1 MAKLKWDETGT
12 RLYETGTRQGALFV
26 MEDGTY
32 ATGVAWSGL
41 TGITETPSG
50 AEESPF
56 YADDIKYLSLTSVEE
71 FGGTI
76 NAYTYPEEFSQ
87 CDGSAEIAPG
97 VYIGQQGRTPFGL
110 AYLTRVGNDTK
121 GNEYGNKLHLI
132 YNAKVSPS
140 ERAYETINN
149 DPNALTFSW
158 TFTTTPTDPERDDL
172 KPTSVLTVDSTKTTE
187 AAFKSITD
195 LVFGTEGTESS
206 LPTVDEVITL
216 LETATPTDPETT
228 P

>member
-12 RLYETGTRQGALFV
+12 RLYETGTRKGALFV
-26 MEDGTY
+26 MQDGVY
-32 ATGVAWSGL
+32 STGVAWSGL
-41 TGITETPSG
+41 TGVTETPSG

-87 CDGSAEIAPG
+87 CDGSAEAAPG

-121 GNEYGNKLHLI
+121 GNEYGDKLHLI

-172 KPTSVLTVDSTKTTE
+172 KPTSVLTVDSTKTTP
-187 AAFKSITD
+187 AAFKAITD
-195 LVFGTEGTESS
+195 LVFGTEAAEPTF
-206 LPTVDEVITL
+206 PTVDEAITL
-216 LETATPTDPETT
+216 LETAGAGA
-228 P
+228 

>member
-26 MEDGTY
+26 MEDGEY
-32 ATGVAWSGL
+32 GKGVAWSGL
-41 TGITETPSG
+41 TGVTETPSG

-76 NAYTYPEEFSQ
+76 KAYTYPEEFSK

-97 VYIGQQGRTPFGL
+97 VYIGQQSRTPFGL

-172 KPTSVLTVDSTKTTE
+172 KPTSVLTVDSTKTT
-187 AAFKSITD
+187 AGAFKSITD
-195 LVFGTEGTESS
+195 LVFGTEAEEPKFPS
-206 LPTVDEVITL
+206 VDEVITL
-216 LETATPTDPETT
+216 LETAGAGE
-228 P
+228 

>member
-26 MEDGTY
+26 MEDGVY
-32 ATGVAWSGL
+32 GPGVAWSGL
-41 TGITETPSG
+41 TGVTETPSG

-97 VYIGQQGRTPFGL
+97 VYIGQQSRTPFGL

-172 KPTSVLTVDSTKTTE
+172 KPTSVLTVDSTKTT
-187 AAFKSITD
+187 AKAFKAITD
-195 LVFGTEGTESS
+195 LVFGTEAGEPKF
-206 LPTVDEVITL
+206 PTVDEVIAA
-216 LETATPTDPETT
+216 LEAAGTGE
-228 P
+228 

>member
-26 MEDGTY
+26 MQDGTY
-32 ATGVAWSGL
+32 GKGVAWSGL
-41 TGITETPSG
+41 TGVTETPSG

-76 NAYTYPEEFSQ
+76 NAYTYPEEFSK

-97 VYIGQQGRTPFGL
+97 VYIGQQSRTPFGL

-140 ERAYETINN
+140 ERAYESVNN

-158 TFTTTPTDPERDDL
+158 TFTTTPTTPNRADL
-172 KPTSVLTVDSTKTTE
+172 KPTSVLTVDSTKTTA
-187 AAFKSITD
+187 AAFKAITD
-195 LVFGTEGTESS
+195 LVFGTETKEPKF
-206 LPTVDEVITL
+206 PTVDEVITL
-216 LETATPTDPETT
+216 LKPAGS
-228 P
+228 

>member
-12 RLYETGTRQGALFV
+12 RLYETGTRQGTLFV
-26 MEDGTY
+26 MQDGAY
-32 ATGVAWSGL
+32 GKGVAWSGL
-41 TGITETPSG
+41 TGVTETPSG

-76 NAYTYPEEFSQ
+76 NAYTYPEEFSK

-97 VYIGQQGRTPFGL
+97 VYIGQQSRTPFGL

-140 ERAYETINN
+140 ERAYESVNN

-158 TFTTTPTDPERDDL
+158 TFTTTPTTPNRADL
-172 KPTSVLTVDSTKTTE
+172 KPTSVLTVDSTKTTA
-187 AAFKSITD
+187 AAFKAITD
-195 LVFGTEGTESS
+195 LVFGTETKEPKF
-206 LPTVDEVITL
+206 PTVDEVITL
-216 LETATPTDPETT
+216 LKPAGS
-228 P
+228 